1 MAKIGF
7 IGLGIMGKPMLRN
20 LRKAGHELLAYDIV
34 PVLLDAVVGDGV
46 ERAAS
51 CSEVARKTDIV
62 ITMLPDGPEVEQA
75 VLGSN
80 GVLEGAHQ
88 GGILVDMSSISPVV
102 SQKIGEACAQKGVEF
117 LDAPVSGGEPK
128 AIDATLAIM
137 VGGDKATFQ
146 KVAPILEL
154 LGSSVTL
161 TGGVGAGNVTKLAN
175 QIIVACNIAAMSE
188 ALVLADR
195 CGVDAEV
202 VFNAIK
208 GGLAGSTVLNAKAPM
223 VIARNFKPG
232 FRIRLHQ
239 KDLRNALLTAESKKV
254 ALPLTSMVQQ
264 MLIALMN
271 QGSGD
276 HGPRGDRDLHR
287 EHGSEVSPKGSR
299 LIELS
304 ANPSEPSLRLR
315 QKPKIIRSI
324 DKGSNIM
331 CSEARTIRAGT
342 SHPYKFTPL
351 GRGILFGL
359 LAFAVAGTP
368 MSAQDTGHVFGNEQ
382 ILSAAQSLR
391 AQLEKSK
398 DEGTGLAEA
407 RLDEVTFVAVRVK
420 SGRAEVHKTSDD
432 VFVVLSRRG
441 YPCNGRQGS
450 QSFRRRRD
458 SRRLHRGGYRREAR
472 KGPGHSHPPGRSS
485 PGAPSRRRDARLH
498 AHQDSTM
505 RNARREGNIRPEPA
519 NAFVA

>member
-7 IGLGIMGKPMLRN
+7 IGLGIMGRPMLRN

-34 PVLLDAVVGDGV
+34 PVLLGAVAGDGV
-46 ERAAS
+46 ERGTA
-51 CSEVARKTDIV
+51 CSDVARRTDIV

-75 VLGSN
+75 VLGPN

-88 GGILVDMSSISPVV
+88 GSVLVDMSSISPVV
-102 SQKIGEACAQKGVEF
+102 SQRIGVACAQKGVEF

-128 AIDATLAIM
+128 AIDGTLAIM
-137 VGGDKATFQ
+137 VGGEKTTFQ
-146 KVAPILEL
+146 KVAPLLEL

-161 TGGVGAGNVTKLAN
+161 TGGIGAGNVTKLAN

-271 QGSGD
+271 QG
-276 HGPRGDRDLHR
+276 RGDLDH
-287 EHGSEVSPKGSR
+287 
-299 LIELS
+299 S
-304 ANPSEPSLRLR
+304 A
-315 QKPKIIRSI
+315 I
-324 DKGSNIM
+324 
-331 CSEARTIRAGT
+331 
-342 SHPYKFTPL
+342 
-351 GRGILFGL
+351 
-359 LAFAVAGTP
+359 
-368 MSAQDTGHVFGNEQ
+368 
-382 ILSAAQSLR
+382 
-391 AQLEKSK
+391 
-398 DEGTGLAEA
+398 
-407 RLDEVTFVAVRVK
+407 VTFIEEMAPK
-420 SGRAEVHKTSDD
+420 SPQEI
-432 VFVVLSRRG
+432 
-441 YPCNGRQGS
+441 
-450 QSFRRRRD
+450 
-458 SRRLHRGGYRREAR
+458 
-472 KGPGHSHPPGRSS
+472 
-485 PGAPSRRRDARLH
+485 H
-498 AHQDSTM
+498 A
-505 RNARREGNIRPEPA
+505 
-519 NAFVA
+519 